1 MLEMT
6 HSGAEHSDAALIC
19 LLDRILVA
27 YASARLYD
35 SLHAVLCRKGH
46 SVVEW
51 EETVRTEYESLS
63 LDVLTDFSESRR
75 SLFECYLGR
84 THTIH
89 LTGTEAL

>member
-27 YASARLYD
+27 YASARLYN

-51 EETVRTEYESLS
+51 EETVRTEYEAPEFNDYFNMIWEDLKGKEKM
-63 LDVLTDFSESRR
+63 T
-75 SLFECYLGR
+75 
-84 THTIH
+84 
-89 LTGTEAL
+89 